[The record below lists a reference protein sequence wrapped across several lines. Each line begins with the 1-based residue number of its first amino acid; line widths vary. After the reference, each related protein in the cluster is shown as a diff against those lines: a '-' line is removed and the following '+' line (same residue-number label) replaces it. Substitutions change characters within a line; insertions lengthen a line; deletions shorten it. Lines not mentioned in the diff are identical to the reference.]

1 MLCGYQYRIIDY
13 SDFAHA
19 VTVKVFTMH
28 NLITFLAIVFCL
40 WIGRSLFIPLL
51 VATFLWYLMNA
62 IASYYRRIMPCYKGT
77 ESCSN
82 EAVPTMYN
90 WLSKILSFATVGAF
104 LYLFITQIKPMLW
117 ELYNATPVLQQKLLT
132 FSQFISHKIGIGFDI
147 NLIPNLPEIASIIGS
162 SLAGLATSTGMVV
175 IYLIFMF
182 IEQNSFAKKIDALP
196 LSKPKAK
203 KLRYIL
209 TSIDEN
215 MKKFLFTKTA
225 ISAATGVSSYILLK
239 MIGLEYAGVWGF
251 ILFLLN
257 YIPTIGSILACVLP
271 IAYALISH
279 DTWHVPVFTTIAL
292 VSVETIFGNIL
303 DPKFTGRTL
312 NLSSLAIL
320 INLIL
325 WGMLWGPAGM
335 FFSVPILVAVYVTT
349 AQFDSTRWIATLL
362 SADGKIP
369 DETADND

>member
-1 MLCGYQYRIIDY
+1 MY
-13 SDFAHA
+13 
-19 VTVKVFTMH
+19 
-28 NLITFLAIVFCL
+28 NLITFLAVILCL

-62 IASYYRRIMPCYKGT
+62 IATYYRRIMPCYKSDSCPYN
-77 ESCSN
+77 ES
-82 EAVPTMYN
+82 PTVYD
-90 WLSKILSFATVGAF
+90 WLSKILSFLTLAVF
-104 LYLFITQIKPMLW
+104 LYLFATQIKPMLL
-117 ELYNATPVLQQKLLT
+117 ELYNATPVLQQKLLV
-132 FSQFISHKIGIGFDI
+132 FSQFISNKIGIGFDI
-147 NLIPNLPEIASIIGS
+147 NLVPNLPQIAGIIGS

-182 IEQNSFAKKIDALP
+182 IEQSSFAKKIDSLP
-196 LSKPKAK
+196 LSKIKAK

-209 TSIDEN
+209 NSIDEN

-225 ISAATGVSSYILLK
+225 ISAATGISSYILLK
-239 MIGLEYAGVWGF
+239 IIGLEYASVWGF

-257 YIPTIGSILACVLP
+257 YIPTIGSILACALP
-271 IAYALISH
+271 IAYALINH

-292 VSVETIFGNIL
+292 ISVETVFGNIL
-303 DPKFTGRTL
+303 DPKFTGKTL

-320 INLIL
+320 INLVL
-325 WGMLWGPAGM
+325 WGMIWGPAGM

-349 AQFDSTRWIATLL
+349 AQFESTRWIATLL

-369 DETADND
+369 DETEND